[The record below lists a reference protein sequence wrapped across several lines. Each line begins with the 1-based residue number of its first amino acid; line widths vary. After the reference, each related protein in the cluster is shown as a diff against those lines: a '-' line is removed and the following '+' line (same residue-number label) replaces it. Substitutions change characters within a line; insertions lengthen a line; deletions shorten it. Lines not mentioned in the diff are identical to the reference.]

1 MIPPFVTI
9 VQSFY
14 SSNRTKGVEF
24 MTKKIAVKL
33 IMQLRAAGMS
43 QSAIARER
51 QMSKSSVCE
60 VFQIAQG
67 NV

>member
-1 MIPPFVTI
+1 
-9 VQSFY
+9 
-14 SSNRTKGVEF
+14 

-60 VFQIAQG
+60 VFQVAQERKLS
-67 NV
+67 